1 MTPIR
6 MVSETESETHIVRR
20 WETGDGFAMTLF
32 TPRVDLV
39 LPIKETHE
47 TPRILP
53 GSAFVNAAAR
63 AGLDE
68 DYEDGMR
75 VRYGDEM

>member
-1 MTPIR
+1 MKDLRLVT
-6 MVSETESETHIVRR
+6 ETEGETHIVRR

-39 LPIKETHE
+39 LPIRETHE

-53 GSAFVNAAAR
+53 GSTFVNAAAR

-68 DYEDGMR
+68 DYQDGIQM
-75 VRYGDEM
+75 RYGDEM

>member
-1 MTPIR
+1 MKDLRLVT
-6 MVSETESETHIVRR
+6 ETESETHIVRR

-39 LPIKETHE
+39 LPIRETHE

-53 GSAFVNAAAR
+53 GSTFVNAAAR
-63 AGLDE
+63 VGLDD

-75 VRYGDEM
+75 VRHGEEW

>member
-1 MTPIR
+1 VKDLRLVTQ
-6 MVSETESETHIVRR
+6 TESETHVVRR

-39 LPIKETHE
+39 LPIRETHE

-53 GSAFVNAAAR
+53 GSTFVNAAAR
-63 AGLDE
+63 AGLDD
-68 DYEDGMR
+68 DYEEGMR

>member
-1 MTPIR
+1 MSGMR
-6 MVSETESETHIVRR
+6 KVSETESETHVVRR

-39 LPIKETHE
+39 LPIRETHE

-53 GSAFVNAAAR
+53 GSTFANAAAR
-63 AGLDE
+63 AGLDD
-68 DYEDGMR
+68 DYEDGMQ
-75 VRYGDEM
+75 VRYGGDY

>member
-20 WETGDGFAMTLF
+20 WETRDGFAMTLF

-39 LPIKETHE
+39 LPIRETHE

-53 GSAFVNAAAR
+53 GSTFVNAAAR

-68 DYEDGMR
+68 DYADGMR
-75 VRYGDEM
+75 VRYGDEW

>member
-1 MTPIR
+1 MKDLRLVTQ
-6 MVSETESETHIVRR
+6 TESETHTVRR

-39 LPIKETHE
+39 LPIRETHE

-53 GSAFVNAAAR
+53 GSTFVNAAAR
-63 AGLDE
+63 AGLDD
-68 DYEDGMR
+68 DYEEGMR

>member
-1 MTPIR
+1 VKDLRLVT
-6 MVSETESETHIVRR
+6 ETESETHIVRR

-39 LPIKETHE
+39 PPIRETHE

-53 GSAFVNAAAR
+53 GSTFVNAAAR
-63 AGLDE
+63 VGLDD

-75 VRYGDEM
+75 VRHGEEW

>member
-1 MTPIR
+1 
-6 MVSETESETHIVRR
+6 
-20 WETGDGFAMTLF
+20 MTLF

-39 LPIKETHE
+39 LPIRETHE

-53 GSAFVNAAAR
+53 GSTFVNAAAR
-63 AGLDE
+63 AGLDD
-68 DYEDGMR
+68 DYEEGMR